1 VNPFLAFLG
10 CLAGIVLIGFVVSR
24 LTGARAQFLEHF
36 PLEPGEL
43 VLWEDFAAD
52 SYPVP
57 SHTALVVSYRR
68 ARRGAVR
75 VTNRRILS
83 GTKML
88 FGSKHMITHVL
99 HPSDRALPAEAN
111 NVGGGLLTRGYQ
123 ILVFE
128 RASMVAHIAERAP
141 FLELRLDSTRASSL
155 NLSRYRIYTDSI
167 ATFRLPD

>member
-10 CLAGIVLIGFVVSR
+10 CLAGIVLLGFVVSR
-24 LTGARAQFLEHF
+24 LTGARAQFLENF
-36 PLEPGEL
+36 PLEPGER
-43 VLWEDFAAD
+43 VLWEDLTAD
-52 SYPVP
+52 AYPVP
-57 SHTALVVSYRR
+57 SHTALLVSYWR

-83 GTKML
+83 GTKTL
-88 FGSKHMITHVL
+88 FGARHMITHIL
-99 HPSDRALPAEAN
+99 HPSDRALPDQAENA
-111 NVGGGLLTRGYQ
+111 GGGLLTRGYQ

-128 RASMVAHIAERAP
+128 RASMVAHIAERVP
-141 FLELRLDSTRASSL
+141 FVELRLDPTRASSL